1 MKLGLHL
8 VINFKQAVV
17 QGLQQVHL
25 CNGRQTSYI
34 ANIKVQNPEGCLT
47 LNINNTKNY
56 IFIRSWCPGPE
67 SNRHAQKARDFKS
80 LVSTNFT
87 TRADGTTLETA

>member
-8 VINFKQAVV
+8 VINVKQAVV

-34 ANIKVQNPEGCLT
+34 ANIMVQNPEGCLT

-56 IFIRSWCPGPE
+56 IFIRSWCLKTYQMVPGAGIEPARPE
-67 SNRHAQKARDFKS
+67 GERF
-80 LVSTNFT
+80 
-87 TRADGTTLETA
+87 